1 MTPAAALLL
10 LGAPSLWTCVN
21 TNPFTI
27 CQATGDVCVTA
38 SLYEMLVMERD
49 AETITVTPLRGA
61 VADVAWNLIVLRA
74 ADAMA
79 MARDQA
85 ERARAGQIERM
96 Q

>member
-1 MTPAAALLL
+1 MTPAAALVL
-10 LGAPSLWTCVN
+10 LGAPGMWTCVN
-21 TNPFTI
+21 LDPLAI

-38 SLYEMLVMERD
+38 SPHELLVMERD

-61 VADVAWNLIVLRA
+61 VADRAWNLILLRA

-79 MARDQA
+79 LARDQV
-85 ERARAGQIERM
+85 ERARAGQIERT

>member
-10 LGAPSLWTCVN
+10 LGTPGMWTCVN
-21 TNPFTI
+21 LDPLAI

-38 SLYEMLVMERD
+38 SPHEVLVTERD
-49 AETITVTPLRGA
+49 ADTITVTPLHGR

-79 MARDQA
+79 LARDQT
-85 ERARAGQIERM
+85 ERAGAGQIERT

>member
-10 LGAPSLWTCVN
+10 LGSPSLWTCVN
-21 TNPFTI
+21 TDPFTI
-27 CQATGDVCVTA
+27 CQATGDVCVTT
-38 SLYEMLVMERD
+38 SPHELLVMERD

-61 VADVAWNLIVLRA
+61 VADVAWNLIMLRA

-79 MARDQA
+79 LARDQT
-85 ERARAGQIERM
+85 ERARAGRIERT